1 MTDTGGVEN
10 PQPAI
15 RGPRPTGQPPQR
27 PPTLGPATGAAPRQ
41 DDWQAFAAS
50 AKQLLDRIASIRQL
64 RWIRRSSAAV
74 RWALLI
80 VAVGLGSALLVA
92 LTVSVLVSLIPRSG
106 G

>member
-15 RGPRPTGQPPQR
+15 RGPQPTGQPPRR
-27 PPTLGPATGAAPRQ
+27 PPTPGPATGATPQ
-41 DDWQAFAAS
+41 GDWQSFVAS
-50 AKQLLDRIASIRQL
+50 CTELLDRIGSIRQV
-64 RWIRRSSAAV
+64 RWIRRSSATV
-74 RWALLI
+74 RWVLLI

-92 LTVSVLVSLIPRSG
+92 LTVSVLVSRIPRSG